1 MRLKNGKHVL
11 TLASTTIL
19 CLCLCSALI
28 SIPTVDAALVWSEF
42 FSAGTLPA
50 EWTVIEGSFSCTNN
64 RLETGSGVWHSAYR
78 ASTVAE
84 GEWRF
89 DVHYETVAGMWVA
102 FIAQDTTG
110 TGDDKPQNGYF
121 IEVNRFDNFIRLSRR
136 VNGVESRMGFTPM
149 GASENDYSFTVT
161 RDSSGQFNVW
171 VNDVHSM
178 SATSTH
184 VSSSAYFLVVFVD
197 PGNYIDSIAVYD
209 TIETTTTT
217 GTTGGTTPPQP
228 GVPGFPAIAI
238 AVGLV
243 SAVTIG
249 VLYRRR
255 QSPTQPK

>member
-1 MRLKNGKHVL
+1 MY
-11 TLASTTIL
+11 
-19 CLCLCSALI
+19 
-28 SIPTVDAALVWSEF
+28 W
-42 FSAGTLPA
+42 
-50 EWTVIEGSFSCTNN
+50 VIEGSFSCTNN
-64 RLETGSGVWHSAYR
+64 RLETGTGVWHSAYR

-89 DVHYETVAGMWVA
+89 DVHYETVAGMYVA
-102 FIAQDTTG
+102 FMAEDTTG
-110 TGDDKPQNGYF
+110 VGLEKPQNGYI
-121 IEVNRFDNFIRLSRR
+121 IEVNRFDNVIRLTRH
-136 VNGVESRMGFTPM
+136 VNGAESRMGFIAMT
-149 GASENDYSFTVT
+149 ASNDYSFTVT
-161 RDSSGQFNVW
+161 RNSSTGEFNVW
-171 VNDVHSM
+171 VDGVHSI

-184 VSSSAYFLVVFVD
+184 VSSSAYFLVVIVD
-197 PGNYIDSIAVYD
+197 PGNYIDNIAVYD

-217 GTTGGTTPPQP
+217 GTNGGTTPPPP